1 MPIDFSRLQVFTTP
15 LLVLVRETLERNLD
29 LMQARCDAAGVKLR
43 AHGKMHKCSTLA
55 KLQIAK
61 GAVGVC
67 AQTVGEAEAFAA
79 SGIANILLTSPAS
92 IKDAHRVAA
101 LATRGKFAAVVDDRI
116 LAEALAAAARA
127 RGVVLDLLAD
137 IDLGQRRTGVR
148 PNEVVEFTGAIAAIS
163 GTRFAGI
170 QGYAGHLQHI
180 SDPRAR
186 TLANDKAL
194 GVLAAIVGDL
204 RAANLEPETVSGGGT
219 GTHTSDLA
227 GGVFT
232 EIQAGSYAVM
242 DAQYGAC
249 GGPDGGTWPF
259 SAALALAS
267 TVVSARHRTH
277 VTVDAG
283 FKALSADGPPAK
295 ILSGAAAVSIWS
307 GMGDEHGAIFH
318 PAALRALEGSRQDP
332 LAFEAAIAAADVALP
347 PPFDA
352 PKIGDTVWLQP
363 GHCDPTINLHDAFFV
378 AEPDGS
384 WSRWPIDARRRTPA
398 TAAAAGAQ

>member
-15 LLVLVRETLERNLD
+15 LLVLLRETLERNLHV
-29 LMQARCDAAGVKLR
+29 MQARCDAAGVKLR

-67 AQTVGEAEAFAA
+67 AQTVGEAEAFAG

-92 IKDAHRVAA
+92 LRDVRRVAA
-101 LATRGKFAAVVDDRI
+101 LATCGKFAAVVDDRM
-116 LAEALAAAARA
+116 LAEALGAAARA
-127 RGVVLDLLAD
+127 RGVVLDLLVD
-137 IDLGQRRTGVR
+137 IDLGQCRTGVR
-148 PNEVVEFTGAIAAIS
+148 ANEVVEFAETIEAIS
-163 GTRFAGI
+163 GTRFAGV

-180 SDPRAR
+180 SDARAR
-186 TLANDKAL
+186 MLANDKAL
-194 GVLAAIVGDL
+194 GVLAAIVSNL
-204 RAANLEPETVSGGGT
+204 RAANLEPESVSGGGT

-227 GGVFT
+227 SGVFT

-242 DAQYGAC
+242 DAQYAAC
-249 GGPDGGTWPF
+249 DGPDGGTWPF
-259 SAALALAS
+259 SAALVLAA
-267 TVVSARHRTH
+267 TVVSAHHRTH

-295 ILSGAAAVSIWS
+295 VLSGAAPGSIWF

-318 PAALRALEGSRQDP
+318 PAALRALEGRWQDP
-332 LAFEAAIAAADVALP
+332 LAFEAGIAAADVELL

-352 PKIGDTVWLQP
+352 LKLGDTVWLQP

-378 AEPDGS
+378 VEPDGS
-384 WSRWPIDARRRTPA
+384 WTRWSIDARRRTPELAA
-398 TAAAAGAQ
+398 TVGAQ